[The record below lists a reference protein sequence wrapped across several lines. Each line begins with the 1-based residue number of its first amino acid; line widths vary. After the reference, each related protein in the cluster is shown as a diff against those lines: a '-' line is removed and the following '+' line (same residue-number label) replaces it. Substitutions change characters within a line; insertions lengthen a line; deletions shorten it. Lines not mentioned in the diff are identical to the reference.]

1 MTDKGLL
8 LVVAKVIIAAAWADG
23 EIRVEEMNS
32 LKDVIFRL
40 PNAFFS
46 RRVQITGRDWA
57 MLEMYLEAPV
67 DQVERRRLVEELKAA
82 LRGPRDRK
90 LALTALDQLAQ
101 TDGLVVGHGQA
112 AVEEIKATLKTLDL
126 GVFARLGRLVRGP
139 KPAHTRVADGPPMR
153 EEHLE
158 DFIKNKVFYAVR
170 QRLNLDEGPL
180 TLSER
185 DWRKLSLAGG
195 LMAHVANVDR
205 EITTGEFDA
214 MVQAL
219 RANWDLTETTA
230 AVVAEVALSEM
241 TPDVDYFHL
250 MREFFDATTENER
263 VRFLDVLLAVAAAD
277 GQVSHDEN
285 EAIRSIARGL
295 KLTHR
300 QFAEAK
306 LKIIPK
312 NEKK

>member
-1 MTDKGLL
+1 
-8 LVVAKVIIAAAWADG
+8 
-23 EIRVEEMNS
+23 
-32 LKDVIFRL
+32 
-40 PNAFFS
+40 
-46 RRVQITGRDWA
+46 
-57 MLEMYLEAPV
+57 
-67 DQVERRRLVEELKAA
+67 
-82 LRGPRDRK
+82 
-90 LALTALDQLAQ
+90 
-101 TDGLVVGHGQA
+101 
-112 AVEEIKATLKTLDL
+112 
-126 GVFARLGRLVRGP
+126 
-139 KPAHTRVADGPPMR
+139 MR

-250 MREFFDATTENER
+250 MREFFDATTESER

-306 LKIIPK
+306 LKIIHTK
-312 NEKK
+312 ERKTDVS